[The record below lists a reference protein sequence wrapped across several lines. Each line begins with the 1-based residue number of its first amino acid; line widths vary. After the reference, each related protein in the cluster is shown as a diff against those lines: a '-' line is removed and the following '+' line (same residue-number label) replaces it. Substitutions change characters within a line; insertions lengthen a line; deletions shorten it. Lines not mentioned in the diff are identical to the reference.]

1 MDEPTEDAR
10 IYLLEQ
16 QESGVVAGGPTI
28 IGPDGTRE
36 EVPPLVF
43 EAVRH
48 VVEAMCAG
56 MGVKV
61 MPLRTE
67 LPVDEAAY
75 AIGMDAMEFRS
86 YVADGKIP
94 FRSSEFV
101 DWVRL
106 ADVLAFD
113 RSLSEQRHEAVQE
126 LLDEPWDDEPDGSSN

>member
-10 IYLLEQ
+10 IYLLDQ
-16 QESGVVAGGPTI
+16 QESGVVASGPAIT
-28 IGPDGTRE
+28 GPDGTRE

-48 VVEAMCAG
+48 VVEAMRAG

-61 MPLRTE
+61 TPLRPE

-75 AIGMDAMEFRS
+75 AIGMDPMDFRS

-94 FRSSEFV
+94 FRSSDYV

-106 ADVLAFD
+106 ADVLEFD
-113 RSLSEQRHEAVQE
+113 RRLSEQRHKAVQE
-126 LLDEPWDDEPDGSSN
+126 LLDEPWDDESDGPST